1 MRYLWGEGR
10 VVKWVGGERDW
21 GTEGGVGVP
30 VRVESGV
37 TGAVEFTESDG
48 IGWVRGLVFV
58 GEGEM

>member
-1 MRYLWGEGR
+1 M
-10 VVKWVGGERDW
+10 GGERDW

-37 TGAVEFTESDG
+37 IGAAELTGSDG
-48 IGWVRGLVFV
+48 GGWVRGLVFV